1 MPAQETSPAPSAT
14 DEAAALVASV
24 QELHRFAS
32 LLLADAPDDPLWVD
46 RLRALAQRL
55 DALRLQSPDGLFYLL
70 IHGAARTLDRYSS
83 HHALVCTA
91 VVAECAMHLGWPEPE
106 QRSLALAGLSMNLS
120 ITALQDE
127 LVYRERTP
135 TLDQRMAIDRHSARS
150 VEVLS
155 ALGVGDALWLDVVG
169 QHHAPPAPP
178 APPAED
184 SDEPPPPPGSLDP
197 AARLARLLQRI
208 DVFTSR
214 MSPRKARKGLPA
226 MQAMRE
232 ACLGQQGT
240 ADDIGVALTRALGI
254 YPPGSFVQLAN
265 GETAVVLKR
274 GARASQPLVASVLG
288 ADRQPLATPVLHR
301 TADPAE
307 QVKGPARH
315 DESRLRL
322 DHVQLLTLAAS
333 P

>member
-24 QELHRFAS
+24 QELHRFAI

-106 QRSLALAGLSMNLS
+106 QRSLALAALSMNLS

-150 VEVLS
+150 VEMLS
-155 ALGVGDALWLDVVG
+155 ALGVADTLWLDVVG
-169 QHHAPPAPP
+169 QHHAPPVPPAADGDEPP
-178 APPAED
+178 APL
-184 SDEPPPPPGSLDP
+184 GSLDP
-197 AARLARLLQRI
+197 AMRLARLLQRI
-208 DVFTSR
+208 DVFTAR
-214 MSPRKARKGLPA
+214 MSPRKARKGLPP

-232 ACLGQQGT
+232 ACLGSQGT

-254 YPPGSFVQLAN
+254 YPPGSFVQMVN

-274 GARASQPLVASVLG
+274 GSRASQPLVASVLG
-288 ADRQPLATPVLHR
+288 ADRQPLAAPVLRR
-301 TADPAE
+301 TADPGE
-307 QVKGPARH
+307 QVKGPSRN

-322 DHVQLLTLAAS
+322 DHVQLLTQAAS
-333 P
+333 F

>member
-1 MPAQETSPAPSAT
+1 MPAQDPPPSRPV
-14 DEAAALVASV
+14 DDAAAFVASV

-32 LLLADAPDDPLWVD
+32 LLLADAPDDPLWID

-55 DALRLQSPDGLFYLL
+55 DALRLQSPDALFYLL
-70 IHGAARTLDRYSS
+70 LNGAARTLDRYSS

-91 VVAECAMHLGWPEPE
+91 VVAECATHLGWPEPE
-106 QRSLALAGLSMNLS
+106 QRSLALAALSMNLS

-135 TLDQRMAIDRHSARS
+135 TLDQRMAIDRHAARS
-150 VEVLS
+150 VEMLS
-155 ALGVGDALWLDVVG
+155 ALGVNDALWLEVVG
-169 QHHAPPAPP
+169 QHHAPPASAAAAGDEPP
-178 APPAED
+178 APL
-184 SDEPPPPPGSLDP
+184 GSLEP

-208 DVFTSR
+208 DVFTAR
-214 MSPRKARKGLPA
+214 LSPRQARKGLPP

-232 ACLGQQGT
+232 ACLGSQGT

-265 GETAVVLKR
+265 GETAVVLRR
-274 GARASQPLVASVLG
+274 GARASQPLVASLLG
-288 ADRQPLATPVLHR
+288 PDRQPLATPLLRR
-301 TADPAE
+301 TAAAGE
-307 QVKGPARH
+307 QVKAPSRG
-315 DESRLRL
+315 DEQRLRL
-322 DHVQLLTLAAS
+322 DHVQLLALAAA